1 MDSLYAT
8 SMRNSEKQCKEE
20 WGYQRFAFKRL
31 FLTARGHC
39 VSLIP
44 TNIFTVT
51 KILSYNGC
59 CAMYSLQPS
68 YRPVIEELENEEED
82 DSEEEETLENEEVST
97 ETKSPSKEEKSS
109 RILIE
114 EIHSD
119 DIVCDDTRL
128 DVEST
133 SAAGDVSRARHVW
146 GPETQEAF
154 AEEANATEGLTDVK
168 ESETI
173 ATGKEEIVAVETEC
187 EGSCGDGEGI
197 KGDATSMEQNVKSV
211 TSGTTEC
218 QSLDED
224 LESLD

>member
-1 MDSLYAT
+1 
-8 SMRNSEKQCKEE
+8 MRSKEEWE
-20 WGYQRFAFKRL
+20 WGYQSVAFKRL

-44 TNIFTVT
+44 TVT

-82 DSEEEETLENEEVST
+82 DSEEETLENEDEPICGPPLIQVST

-146 GPETQEAF
+146 GPETQEAL
-154 AEEANATEGLTDVK
+154 AEEANDTEGLTDVK
-168 ESETI
+168 ELETR
-173 ATGKEEIVAVETEC
+173 ATGKEEIVAVETER

-197 KGDATSMEQNVKSV
+197 KGDVTSMEQNVKSV
-211 TSGTTEC
+211 TTSGTTEC